1 MSSPSLPAR
10 GSGGRPP
17 GLAELRAA
25 AYPPT
30 KKKIARV
37 WKIHDAGARAGRAAS
52 GLASCS
58 RAPDGERVSTSA
70 VTSQWPRITPA
81 MASARSA
88 LTLRSRPAGVAA
100 SMRAAMFRMAR
111 RGAKARPL
119 VASDRTGAS
128 SPRVS
133 TVMA

>member
-1 MSSPSLPAR
+1 MGP
-10 GSGGRPP
+10 
-17 GLAELRAA
+17 LRAA

-37 WKIHDAGARAGRAAS
+37 WKIHDAGARAGQDAS

-58 RAPDGERVSTSA
+58 RAPAGERVSTSA

-81 MASARSA
+81 MARPRSA
-88 LTLRSRPAGVAA
+88 STLRSRPAGVAA
-100 SMRAAMFRMAR
+100 SMRAAMFAMAR
-111 RGAKARPL
+111 RGAKVRPL
-119 VASDRTGAS
+119 VASDCAAAS